1 MLIGLLGKTNVGKS
15 TLFNASTLLNAPI
28 ANHPFTTINPN
39 IGVAFARVKC
49 VCKELGVKD
58 NPVHSVCINGNRF
71 IPVKL
76 VDVAGLVPGAH
87 EGRGLGNK
95 FLDDARQS
103 DALIH
108 VVDASGSTD
117 SEGRPCPPG
126 TQDPLFDIEFVER
139 EFDLWLTSIVTRD
152 WDKMV
157 REAEHQGQKFE
168 QLLATRLSGL
178 AISESSISDVLNRF
192 KVGSKLSA
200 WSKEDLFEF
209 CRALRMKSKPIV
221 IAANKADIPPADE
234 NISKM
239 QKSGRIVIPCASEA
253 ELVLKRAAN
262 KGLIDYLPGDD
273 KFTIKDESVLT
284 AEQKKAL
291 SLIQTLMDKMGSTGV
306 QQVINTACFKL
317 LNMIVAYPV
326 EDENKFMDKKGNVL
340 PDAYLVKNGS
350 TAKDL
355 AAVIH
360 GDLAKGFLHAVDA
373 RTKQRIGT
381 DHKLKDGDV
390 VKIVSTMSRG

>member
-1 MLIGLLGKTNVGKS
+1 MLLGLLGKTNVGKS
-15 TLFNASTLLNAPI
+15 TLFNAATQLNVPI

-39 IGVAFARVKC
+39 VGVAYARVKC

-58 NPVHSVCINGNRF
+58 NPVHSVCIDGNRF

-76 VDVAGLVPGAH
+76 IDVAGLVPGAH

-95 FLDDARQS
+95 FLDDARQA

-126 TQDPLFDIEFVER
+126 TQDPLFDIQFVEK
-139 EFDLWLTSIVTRD
+139 EFDLWLTSLISRD
-152 WDKMV
+152 WDKTV
-157 REAEHQGQKFE
+157 REAEHQGQKLE

-178 AISESSISDVLNRF
+178 AISESHIVEVLTKF
-192 KVGSKLSA
+192 KPNTKPST
-200 WSKEDLFEF
+200 WSKEDLFGF
-209 CRALRMKSKPIV
+209 CKSLRERSKPIV

-234 NISKM
+234 NIAKM
-239 QKSGRIVIPCASEA
+239 QKSGRIVVPCASEA
-253 ELVLKRAAN
+253 ELLLKRAAS
-262 KGLIDYLPGDD
+262 KGLIDYMPGDD
-273 KFTIKDESVLT
+273 KFRVKDESKLT
-284 AEQKKAL
+284 AEQRKAL
-291 SLIQTLMDKMGSTGV
+291 DLVKTLIDKMGSTGV
-306 QQVINTACFKL
+306 QQVINAACFKL

-326 EDENKFMDKKGNVL
+326 EDENKFADKKGNVL
-340 PDAYLVKNGS
+340 PDAYMLKTGS
-350 TAKDL
+350 TAKEL
-355 AAVIH
+355 AATIH

-373 RTKQRIGT
+373 RSKQRIGT

>member
-15 TLFNASTLLNAPI
+15 TLFNAATLLNAPI

-58 NPVHSVCINGNRF
+58 NPVHSVCIDGNRF

-139 EFDLWLTSIVTRD
+139 EFDLWLTSIISRD
-152 WDKMV
+152 WEKMV

-178 AISESSISDVLNRF
+178 AITESSISDVLNMF

-200 WSKEDLFEF
+200 WSKEDIFDF

-221 IAANKADIPPADE
+221 IAANKADIPPADK

-239 QKSGRIVIPCASEA
+239 QKSGRIVIPCTSEA
-253 ELVLKRAAN
+253 ELVLKRAAS
-262 KGLIDYLPGDD
+262 KDLIDYLPGDD

-291 SLIQTLMDKMGSTGV
+291 SLIQTLMDKMSSTGV

-317 LNMIVAYPV
+317 LNMIVVYPV

-360 GDLAKGFLHAVDA
+360 SDLAKGFLHAVDA

>member
-1 MLIGLLGKTNVGKS
+1 
-15 TLFNASTLLNAPI
+15 
-28 ANHPFTTINPN
+28 
-39 IGVAFARVKC
+39 
-49 VCKELGVKD
+49 
-58 NPVHSVCINGNRF
+58 
-71 IPVKL
+71 
-76 VDVAGLVPGAH
+76 
-87 EGRGLGNK
+87 
-95 FLDDARQS
+95 
-103 DALIH
+103 
-108 VVDASGSTD
+108 
-117 SEGRPCPPG
+117 
-126 TQDPLFDIEFVER
+126 LFDIEFVER

-178 AISESSISDVLNRF
+178 AITESSISDVLNRF

-253 ELVLKRAAN
+253 ELVLKRAAS

-317 LNMIVAYPV
+317 LNMIVIYPV

-355 AAVIH
+355 ATVIH
-360 GDLAKGFLHAVDA
+360 SDLAKGFLHAVDA